1 MWAFEHSGFERTGRG
16 AARRQSLRC
25 GLRDAAGR
33 GVAVEP
39 RVTLLL
45 AGATALRR
53 SRICEAAAVAAANR
67 AARLVLSV
75 CSASPTSR
83 NNYRLCRTRLRPH
96 AIAAPVL
103 GSEVVRARAPRCVE
117 HSPFRSHVEMDPASL
132 GGLAIGLSC
141 AVTPL
146 AVLVMDRCMYN
157 RSSHNF
163 RNETRDAAS
172 RSPDLEPAQGSSSGD
187 SSSPPFCELGSQPM
201 GTGTYTG
208 QRIRRSAP
216 MPVTAD
222 HM

>member
-53 SRICEAAAVAAANR
+53 SRICEAAAVAAANSGPISTIG
-67 AARLVLSV
+67 LL
-75 CSASPTSR
+75 CLSPTSR

-103 GSEVVRARAPRCVE
+103 GVGGRAPRCVE

-187 SSSPPFCELGSQPM
+187 SSSPPSFCELRSQPM

>member
-45 AGATALRR
+45 AGATALLGARGYVRR
-53 SRICEAAAVAAANR
+53 QLSPLLT

-75 CSASPTSR
+75 CSATPTSR

-103 GSEVVRARAPRCVE
+103 GSEGARCVE

-187 SSSPPFCELGSQPM
+187 SSSPPSFCELRSQPM

>member
-53 SRICEAAAVAAANR
+53 SRICEAAAVAAANSGPISTIG
-67 AARLVLSV
+67 LL
-75 CSASPTSR
+75 CLSPTSR

-103 GSEVVRARAPRCVE
+103 GSEVVRA
-117 HSPFRSHVEMDPASL
+117 L
-132 GGLAIGLSC
+132 
-141 AVTPL
+141 
-146 AVLVMDRCMYN
+146 N
-157 RSSHNF
+157 
-163 RNETRDAAS
+163 
-172 RSPDLEPAQGSSSGD
+172 
-187 SSSPPFCELGSQPM
+187 
-201 GTGTYTG
+201 
-208 QRIRRSAP
+208 
-216 MPVTAD
+216 
-222 HM
+222 